1 MGTTNAQRIDLALK
15 MQSRDVISPMHC
27 ETGLINYRKDVMSS
41 RHLWCN
47 YAFVYFL
54 GVGILIILTLDI
66 CTLSTEIFVSL
77 TRNLSKKSLI
87 FFLIWFSDYRFGF
100 RLNLNERGIVEAMP
114 FIILIW
120 LSGVRIPAEV
130 LSCRSP
136 VIRVIIHQL
145 EFIRREKRREVWGW
159 HRRHCSSSMNS
170 CDVIKKPNDVIPCD
184 LILLIL
190 VTFFYPLSSSRPKI
204 SEKTSWADLGL
215 KKCKQLRRNL
225 ICLCKSVLP

>member
-66 CTLSTEIFVSL
+66 CTLSTEIFILMEFVSL

-87 FFLIWFSDYRFGF
+87 FFLI
-100 RLNLNERGIVEAMP
+100 
-114 FIILIW
+114 
-120 LSGVRIPAEV
+120 
-130 LSCRSP
+130 
-136 VIRVIIHQL
+136 
-145 EFIRREKRREVWGW
+145 
-159 HRRHCSSSMNS
+159 
-170 CDVIKKPNDVIPCD
+170 
-184 LILLIL
+184 
-190 VTFFYPLSSSRPKI
+190 
-204 SEKTSWADLGL
+204 
-215 KKCKQLRRNL
+215 
-225 ICLCKSVLP
+225 